1 MIKALIFDCFG
12 VFYPDPVFA
21 YMHDYKTPKSDGE
34 ALHELDKQAAVG
46 ELSKQGFVKQAAK
59 ITGQSPLDTEQ
70 RFFKGVDYDKKLA
83 EFIPTIRDQY
93 KTALLSNIGA
103 DMMEGFFSHSDYTKL
118 FDEVVL
124 SGAVG
129 IAKPD
134 PAIFELTCKRLG
146 VELNEAVMID
156 DMQSTVDF
164 VRTLGMKGICYK
176 DFEQFRSE
184 LESLL
189 RSQ

>member
-1 MIKALIFDCFG
+1 
-12 VFYPDPVFA
+12 
-21 YMHDYKTPKSDGE
+21 
-34 ALHELDKQAAVG
+34 
-46 ELSKQGFVKQAAK
+46 
-59 ITGQSPLDTEQ
+59 
-70 RFFKGVDYDKKLA
+70 
-83 EFIPTIRDQY
+83 
-93 KTALLSNIGA
+93 
-103 DMMEGFFSHSDYTKL
+103 MMEGFFSHSDYAKL

-129 IAKPD
+129 IAKPV

-176 DFEQFRSE
+176 DFEQFSSE
-184 LESLL
+184 LETLL

>member
-34 ALHELDKQAAVG
+34 ALHDLDKQAAIG
-46 ELSKQGFVKQAAK
+46 ELSKEGFVEQAAK

-70 RFFKGVDYDKKLA
+70 RFFKGVDYDNKLA

-103 DMMEGFFSHSDYTKL
+103 DMMEGFFSHSDYAKL

-129 IAKPD
+129 IAKPE

-176 DFEQFRSE
+176 DFEQFISE